1 MEKIAFARVL
11 RDCKHNDEIKAAGG
25 KRGLIYDF
33 MVIIDGEHRATWRKD
48 AAGRGYILRTP
59 NADPLRMQISNGL
72 ASHKRVFKQAKF
84 ETAIREALDASLI
97 PRRDKNEASRVHI
110 VEAADRFERE
120 VWRLSTM
127 ERCGGRFACGGQG
140 DAGDVRQPQVRRR
153 ASKCN
158 LANEGSDQDGGRQVI
173 SKCET

>member
-1 MEKIAFARVL
+1 MEKIVFARVL
-11 RDCKHNDEIKAAGG
+11 RDCKHNDEIKAASG

-110 VEAADRFERE
+110 VDAADRLSRG
-120 VWRLSTM
+120 VAAQHHGKRRNLRAARRCWRCS
-127 ERCGGRFACGGQG
+127 AI
-140 DAGDVRQPQVRRR
+140 AGSPESKQRQSR
-153 ASKCN
+153 K
-158 LANEGSDQDGGRQVI
+158 
-173 SKCET
+173 